1 MNQTMPHW
9 LSKQAELN
17 PYKIAIETNAKSLTF
32 LELKNESQ
40 VFAKKLA
47 SFGVK
52 QHARVAVLSANHLDM
67 VIAIHA
73 LSYLNAVVVLLNT
86 RLSKQELHYQLEQSE
101 ATFLILTEGLKDEKN
116 LAFQKQKT
124 FQDVRN
130 QHEVDASLS
139 THIDLNV
146 PFTMM
151 FTSGTTGL
159 PKGVIHTYGNHWWS
173 AIGSVLNLG
182 LTEKDKWLLMLPMFH
197 VGGLS
202 ILIRSV
208 IYGMSVY
215 LLEKYDAQFVYRAI
229 VQKRITIL
237 SVVTLM
243 LRELLEEMGKEEL
256 PSYVRCLLL
265 GGGSVPDDL
274 LQQVREKNIP
284 LFQSYGLTETSSQ
297 IVTLSKEDALEKLG
311 SAGKPLFPAEIKI
324 ANQNHEGVGEIW
336 VKGPMVMDGYIKDET
351 ANKLAFENGWFKT
364 GDIGYL
370 DSEGFLYVVDRRSD
384 LIISGGENIYPSEVE
399 NKILQLEYVHEAAVV
414 GKKDDDWGQVPVAFV
429 VRESDQLSEK
439 TIQDYLKDVLA
450 TYKIPKKIIF
460 RESLPKN
467 ASNKIMRHQLKKQ
480 LGEHS

>member
-1 MNQTMPHW
+1 
-9 LSKQAELN
+9 
-17 PYKIAIETNAKSLTF
+17 
-32 LELKNESQ
+32 
-40 VFAKKLA
+40 
-47 SFGVK
+47 
-52 QHARVAVLSANHLDM
+52 M

-243 LRELLEEMGKEEL
+243 LRELLEEIGQEER

-274 LQQVREKNIP
+274 LQQVKEKNIP

-324 ANQNHEGVGEIW
+324 ANQNHEGVGEIGRASCRERERTW
-336 VKGPMVMDGYIKDET
+336 RGV
-351 ANKLAFENGWFKT
+351 
-364 GDIGYL
+364 
-370 DSEGFLYVVDRRSD
+370 
-384 LIISGGENIYPSEVE
+384 GGE
-399 NKILQLEYVHEAAVV
+399 
-414 GKKDDDWGQVPVAFV
+414 
-429 VRESDQLSEK
+429 
-439 TIQDYLKDVLA
+439 
-450 TYKIPKKIIF
+450 
-460 RESLPKN
+460 
-467 ASNKIMRHQLKKQ
+467 
-480 LGEHS
+480 